1 MDYLEEQLRELLLPV
16 IKEEGVEL
24 IDLEIR
30 GHANRLVIR
39 VFVDYPS
46 GGITID
52 KCVELSRLFLDRLD
66 VEDVISG
73 NYRLEVSSPGVDRP
87 LKTIFDFSRNI
98 GKKVRVIYFDDEVEK
113 VIEGT
118 ILKAQQEEVQI
129 KMAQEIKKIPVEK
142 IRSGKILLPW

>member
-1 MDYLEEQLRELLLPV
+1 MDYLEEQLRELLLPI
-16 IKEEGVEL
+16 IKEAGVEL
-24 IDLEIR
+24 VDLEIR
-30 GHANRLVIR
+30 GHTNRLVIR

-46 GGITID
+46 GGITIE

-66 VEDVISG
+66 IEDIISG
-73 NYRLEVSSPGVDRP
+73 NYRLEVSSPGVERP
-87 LKTIFDFSRNI
+87 LKTTFDFSRNV

-118 ILKAQQEEVQI
+118 ILQAQQEEIQI
-129 KMAQEIKKIPVEK
+129 KKAQEIKKIPVKK